1 MFENIKTNKKFK
13 MSDNIF
19 KKIKNDALKIH
30 KNLKEIDIIGWDIVI
45 SGNDYYFLEGNIFAG
60 AANPHEK
67 GYVKNA
73 KDVLKCV
80 KLNN

>member
-1 MFENIKTNKKFK
+1 MWLLGKHYHRK
-13 MSDNIF
+13 MDDAGKQHF
-19 KKIKNDALKIH
+19 IKNCIIH

-45 SGNDYYFLEGNIFAG
+45 SGNDYYFLEGNIFEG